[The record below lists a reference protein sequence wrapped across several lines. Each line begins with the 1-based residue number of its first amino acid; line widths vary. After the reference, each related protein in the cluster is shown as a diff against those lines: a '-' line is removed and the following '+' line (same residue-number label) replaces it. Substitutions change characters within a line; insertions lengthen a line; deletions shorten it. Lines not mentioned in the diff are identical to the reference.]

1 MAASRMSEEPMP
13 AAEMGARRP
22 KYFRMKGAPTNAVIS
37 RKILASKAIV
47 PNSVATYSPMLGV
60 LSCVMRTDEME

>member
-1 MAASRMSEEPMP
+1 MSEEPMP

-22 KYFRMKGAPTNAVIS
+22 KYFRMKGAPTSAVIS

-47 PNSVATYSPMLGV
+47 PYSVSTCSPMLGV